1 MEEENQVFGKNA
13 EAVDSNINLESEDFN
28 FYHQNKEEAKK
39 NIDSSSADLSDFI
52 DSLIQDIPDPS
63 AEEVNSGI
71 EKILERTHPTEK
83 HSKTNKKKK
92 VAFKVLFIAALL
104 SMISFSCLYVVGSSH
119 NISIENG
126 FVSFAKDTIQVVFFG
141 KGEEEYITVDTL
153 LADLE
158 AHGYED
164 ILFPQEF
171 VNNYDVYKVSVPNY
185 KKGNIGQV
193 SFNVYGDVSDY
204 TFGVYEYT
212 DTSQSTNY
220 KNLINAKTLVLN
232 DVYIYVFEFDNGDCS
247 IEFIYDGYRYYI
259 HTKNVSYSDLVNI
272 AETLK

>member
-1 MEEENQVFGKNA
+1 M
-13 EAVDSNINLESEDFN
+13 
-28 FYHQNKEEAKK
+28 
-39 NIDSSSADLSDFI
+39 SDFI